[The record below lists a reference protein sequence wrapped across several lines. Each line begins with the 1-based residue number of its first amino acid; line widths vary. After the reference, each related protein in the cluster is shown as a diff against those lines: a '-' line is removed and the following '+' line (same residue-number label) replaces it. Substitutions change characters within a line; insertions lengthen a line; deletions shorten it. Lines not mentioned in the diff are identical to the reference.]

1 MKACAEY
8 GREDVDNISKEVEGK
23 DSDEVG
29 MTLVV
34 CNHVQN
40 Q

>member
-23 DSDEVG
+23 EPEEVSNQ
-29 MTLVV
+29 T
-34 CNHVQN
+34 QN
-40 Q
+40 L